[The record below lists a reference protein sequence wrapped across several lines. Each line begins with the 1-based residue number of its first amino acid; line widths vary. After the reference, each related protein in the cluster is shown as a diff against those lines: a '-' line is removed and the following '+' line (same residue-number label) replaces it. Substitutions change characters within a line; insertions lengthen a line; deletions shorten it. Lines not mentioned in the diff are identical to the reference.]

1 MAFGLSAGATS
12 LLGTVAGGLLGGSG
26 NKTSQTSQTTIDPRL
41 SDAIYG
47 ANGSVPAAQ
56 DWYKQN
62 KSGLNSQSMQGLNNQ
77 ASQLAASKAGYD
89 QMQNLGLGL
98 LSGGV
103 AGNPF
108 SQGYT
113 GGTNFAPK
121 AATNTAGTNQ
131 PTGTSPLAYQSAQ
144 FDTAPA
150 PMPTQ
155 TTQTAPTSNTPAG
168 IDPALWQWI
177 QEQAALQKSQQEQ
190 LYGLYPNI
198 DDRG

>member
-1 MAFGLSAGATS
+1 MASLLTS
-12 LLGTVAGGLLGGSG
+12 LAGPVIGGLLGGSG
-26 NKTSQTSQTTIDPRL
+26 SKSQETTKTNQIDPRL
-41 SDAIYG
+41 ADAIYG

-98 LSGGV
+98 LSSGV

-155 TTQTAPTSNTPAG
+155 TTQTAPTSTTPAG

-177 QEQAALQKSQQEQ
+177 QEQAVRQKSYQDQFAQ
-190 LYGLYPNI
+190 NPML
-198 DDRG
+198 